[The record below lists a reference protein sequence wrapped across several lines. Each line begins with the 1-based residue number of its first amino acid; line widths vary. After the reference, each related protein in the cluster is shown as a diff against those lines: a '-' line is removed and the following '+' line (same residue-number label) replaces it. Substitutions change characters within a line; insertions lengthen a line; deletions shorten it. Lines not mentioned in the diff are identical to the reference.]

1 MDKLREKWWDHRSE
15 CPDPKATV
23 SSTPMSISLDHMS
36 GVFIVLAGGI
46 VVSIVFL
53 MVERRCNNLKE
64 QVKNSGVRDM
74 IWNHYYFRK
83 VL

>member
-1 MDKLREKWWDHRSE
+1 
-15 CPDPKATV
+15 
-23 SSTPMSISLDHMS
+23 MS

-64 QVKNSGVRDM
+64 QVKNSGVRDI

-83 VL
+83 IL

>member
-1 MDKLREKWWDHRSE
+1 VDKLREKWWDHGSE

-64 QVKNSGVRDM
+64 QVKNSGVRDI

-83 VL
+83 IL